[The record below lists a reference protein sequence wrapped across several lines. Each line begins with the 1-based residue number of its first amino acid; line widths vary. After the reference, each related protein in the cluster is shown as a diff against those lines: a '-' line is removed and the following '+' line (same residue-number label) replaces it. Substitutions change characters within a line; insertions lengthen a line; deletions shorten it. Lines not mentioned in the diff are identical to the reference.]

1 MTLLLLT
8 LTFAPMAPLALAMLS
23 VARSLLEQ
31 GKRPLGTVVLAPVAA
46 SMRQNSSHGV

>member
-8 LTFAPMAPLALAMLS
+8 FTFTPMVPLALAMLS
-23 VARSLLEQ
+23 VAQSLLEQ

-46 SMRQNSSHGV
+46 SMRQHSVHGG

>member
-8 LTFAPMAPLALAMLS
+8 FTFTPMVPLVLAMLS

-31 GKRPLGTVVLAPVAA
+31 CKRPVGTLVLAPVAA